1 MSIRFLSITLLLLS
15 VHLFSQSSA
24 NKRLIPKNIPPCCT
38 KVSTANISIDVTGDT
53 YRQQS
58 ARYHC
63 VEAIIFST
71 RGGEEA
77 CVDPKAEWVQ
87 ELTAKMTKTDK
98 I

>member
-38 KVSTANISIDVTGDT
+38 KVSTANISIDVTGDM

-63 VEAIIFST
+63 VEAIIFRT
-71 RGGEEA
+71 RNGLA
-77 CVDPKAEWVQ
+77 CADPKAEWV
-87 ELTAKMTKTDK
+87 
-98 I
+98 